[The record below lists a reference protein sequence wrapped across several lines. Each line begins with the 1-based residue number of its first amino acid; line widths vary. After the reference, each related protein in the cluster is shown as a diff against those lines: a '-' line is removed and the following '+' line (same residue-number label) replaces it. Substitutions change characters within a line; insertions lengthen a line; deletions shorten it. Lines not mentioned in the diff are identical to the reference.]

1 MLALPLWKNGRA
13 ILSSL
18 QQIPIYLNSLVLM
31 RNLLQRLFC
40 MSMISLRFQ
49 RLRMN
54 IQPIRGHMWRPNGS
68 IRYPCCS
75 SCVFVWLYITHIL
88 GILSSAGLSRSLML
102 QTGIAIFA
110 RSPSNRQPQ
119 GSMGPQTTSMKF
131 LTQYYRKFVCT
142 KTGTSPG
149 QSNVYNQ
156 KSSRPSAVHAEA
168 RGKAAGVVP

>member
-1 MLALPLWKNGRA
+1 MHSLLLWKNERA
-13 ILSSL
+13 LPSSPR
-18 QQIPIYLNSLVLM
+18 QIPIYLSSLDLM

-40 MSMISLRFQ
+40 MSMISLRFP

-88 GILSSAGLSRSLML
+88 GIPSSAGLSRYLML

-110 RSPSNRQPQ
+110 RSPSNRQPLRQ
-119 GSMGPQTTSMKF
+119 YGAANNANEVFDKVLLFFQCAPYGTTPVV
-131 LTQYYRKFVCT
+131 LPRA
-142 KTGTSPG
+142 
-149 QSNVYNQ
+149 
-156 KSSRPSAVHAEA
+156 SAWTADGRELFWL
-168 RGKAAGVVP
+168 